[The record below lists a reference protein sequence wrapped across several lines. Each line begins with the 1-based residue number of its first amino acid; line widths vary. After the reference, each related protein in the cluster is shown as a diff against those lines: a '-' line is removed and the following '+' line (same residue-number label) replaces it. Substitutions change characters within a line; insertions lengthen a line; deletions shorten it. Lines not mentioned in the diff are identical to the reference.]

1 MTRWSP
7 AMSTLGGRLVIISLG
22 GLYIALA
29 VGWALVQA
37 SLGTFLPSIL
47 VGSSFIGG
55 FGFII
60 FAGGYRLPQ
69 TDIHPNFYSFI
80 AVRCLGGLGLI
91 ILILILY
98 ELQPAVGIENT
109 DRSVL
114 ILTGFGAAAGFGVGR
129 YDAQAKSRAREIE
142 LQNQKLQ
149 RIQDELEESN
159 KRLEHFAY
167 AASHDLQEPLRMISS
182 YLQLIENRYADELD
196 EDGEEFLEYA
206 IDGSK
211 RMKEMIDG
219 LLEYSRV
226 NTQGKPLEPV
236 DLNDIVTDARK
247 NLEIQITES
256 NADIECNEL
265 PRVNGDASQLRQ
277 LFQNLF
283 SNAIEYSGD
292 QPPRVD
298 VFAERTGEKWKLS
311 VRDDG
316 IGIDPKDQDHIFDVF
331 ERLHSHEE
339 HAGTG
344 IGLALCKRIT
354 ERHDGEIWVDSE
366 PGEGATFSFTL
377 PAVTE

>member
-1 MTRWSP
+1 MF
-7 AMSTLGGRLVIISLG
+7 TLGGRHVIITLG

-55 FGFII
+55 FGFIL
-60 FAGGYRLPQ
+60 FVGGYRLPQ

-98 ELQPAVGIENT
+98 ELQPAAGIENI

-114 ILTGFGAAAGFGVGR
+114 ILTGFGTAAGFGVGR

-149 RIQDELEESN
+149 QIQDELEESN

-182 YLQLIENRYADELD
+182 YLQLIENRYANELD

-247 NLEIQITES
+247 NLEIQIRES
-256 NADIECNEL
+256 NADIECDEL

-377 PAVTE
+377 PAVTA

>member
-1 MTRWSP
+1 
-7 AMSTLGGRLVIISLG
+7 MSTLGGKHVIITLG

-29 VGWALVQA
+29 AGWGLVQA

-60 FAGGYRLPQ
+60 FAGGYRLPE
-69 TDIHPNFYSFI
+69 TDIHPDFYSFI

-91 ILILILY
+91 ILILLLY
-98 ELQPAVGIENT
+98 ELQPAVGVENT

-159 KRLEHFAY
+159 KRLEQFAY

-182 YLQLIENRYADELD
+182 YLQLIGNRYADELD

-206 IDGSK
+206 IDGSE

-236 DLNDIVTDARK
+236 DLNEIVTEACK

-256 NADIECNEL
+256 NADIESDEL
-265 PRVNGDASQLRQ
+265 PRVNGDASQLHQ
-277 LFQNLF
+277 LFQNLL

-292 QPPRVD
+292 QPPRIEI
-298 VFAERTGEKWKLS
+298 FAERTGKKWKLS
-311 VRDDG
+311 VRDEG
-316 IGIDPKDQDHIFDVF
+316 IGIDPEDQAHIFDVF

-344 IGLALCKRIT
+344 IGLALCKRIV
-354 ERHDGEIWVDSE
+354 ERHDGEMWVDSE
-366 PGEGATFSFTL
+366 PGEGATFSFML